1 MNINRTIAP
10 PIREIESFNIV
21 KAIKHNLSNGIP
33 FYQINTGSSDLVKVE
48 WMFSAGNW
56 YQPSPLVAFTVNNM
70 LVEGSQKY
78 TSMQIAELVEYYGA
92 HLSYNIDK
100 DHAFVTLVCIHKY
113 IAEVIEIIEDI
124 IKNSIF
130 PENEI
135 ETFKNKHKQQ
145 FLVEQSMVKNIA
157 RAVHSRM
164 LFGNDHPYGYMIVEY
179 NFDRLH
185 RDELIKFYQ
194 ERYQSRHCKIIASG
208 NVDDSVIKIIEKYFG
223 VSNWNNTKQEFSQ
236 LFEIKTENERQIYI
250 KKPEAV
256 QSAVR
261 IGKVLFNK
269 LHQDY
274 TGMSV
279 VGCILGGYMGSRL
292 MKKIREEKG
301 YTYGINSILVTFKNA
316 GYLVIASEL
325 GTQVTVPAI
334 DDIYTEIEKLR
345 NEPVAQ
351 EELSRVKNYTLG
363 EVLRMFDGPF
373 AQAESL
379 ISLLEYDLDYDY
391 FTKIIG
397 TIKNIT
403 TNDIQALA
411 QKYLDPASFSQV
423 VVGKMED

>member
-1 MNINRTIAP
+1 MGINRTIAP

-21 KAIKHNLSNGIP
+21 KAKKHSLSNGIP
-33 FYQINTGSSDLVKVE
+33 LYQINTGDGDLVKVE

-78 TSMQIAELVEYYGA
+78 TSLQIAELIEYYGA
-92 HLSYNIDK
+92 YLSYNIDK
-100 DHAFVTLVCIHKY
+100 DNALVTLVCMHKY
-113 IAEVIEIIEDI
+113 LFEVLEIVEDI
-124 IKNSIF
+124 IKNATF

-145 FLVEQSMVKNIA
+145 FLIEQSMVKNIA
-157 RAVHSRM
+157 RAVHARM
-164 LFGNDHPYGYMIVEY
+164 LFGNDYPYGYLIVE
-179 NFDRLH
+179 NDFDWLN

-194 ERYQSRHCKIIASG
+194 ERYQSKHCRIIASG
-208 NVDDSVIKIIEKYFG
+208 KVDDSVIKIIEKHFG
-223 VSNWNNTKQEFSQ
+223 INVWNNTKQEFSR
-236 LFEIKTENERQIYI
+236 LFEIKTENERQVYI
-250 KKPEAV
+250 KKPGAV

-269 LHQDY
+269 LHQDF

-316 GYLVIASEL
+316 GCLIIASEL
-325 GTQVTVPAI
+325 GAQVTVPAI

-351 EELSRVKNYTLG
+351 EELNRVKNYMLG
-363 EVLRMFDGPF
+363 DVLRMFDGPF

-391 FTKIIG
+391 FTKIID

-403 TNDIQALA
+403 ANDIQALA

-423 VVGKMED
+423 VVGER

>member
-1 MNINRTIAP
+1 MGINRTIAP

-21 KAIKHNLSNGIP
+21 KATKHNLSNGIP
-33 FYQINTGSSDLVKVE
+33 FYHLSDHNGDLVKIE

-78 TSMQIAELVEYYGA
+78 TSLQIAELIEYYGA
-92 HLSYNIDK
+92 YLSYNIDR
-100 DHAFVTLVCIHKY
+100 DHALVTLVCMHKY
-113 IAEVIEIIEDI
+113 LSEVLEIVEDI
-124 IKNSIF
+124 IKNATF

-145 FLVEQSMVKNIA
+145 FLIEQSMVKNIA
-157 RAVHSRM
+157 RAVHARM
-164 LFGNDHPYGYMIVEY
+164 LFGNDHPYGYMIVE
-179 NFDRLH
+179 NDFDRLN
-185 RDELIKFYQ
+185 RDALIKFYQ
-194 ERYQSRHCKIIASG
+194 ERYQSKHCKIVASG
-208 NVDDSVIKIIEKYFG
+208 KVDDSVIKTIEKYFG
-223 VSNWNNTKQEFSQ
+223 GSTWNNSKQEFSG

-250 KKPEAV
+250 KKPGAV

-274 TGMSV
+274 TGMSI

-301 YTYGINSILVTFKNA
+301 YTYGINSIVVTFKNA
-316 GYLVIASEL
+316 GCLIIASEL
-325 GTQVTVPAI
+325 GAQVTLPAI

-345 NEPVAQ
+345 NEPIAQ
-351 EELSRVKNYTLG
+351 EELNRVKNYMLG
-363 EVLRMFDGPF
+363 DVLRMFDGSF

-391 FTKIIG
+391 FTKIIS

-423 VVGKMED
+423 VVGDY